1 MDLKNPK
8 TTNGVGNN
16 SALFSEALA
25 DGALGH
31 AVKFVARL
39 SMLVRD
45 AEYCLAQ
52 AITGRNIVTRTNA
65 VTKASAFIHR
75 CTKETADWHSVIET
89 MKQGKDV
96 HLQENCK
103 GSKLE
108 IVGGSEHEFG
118 QYLIN
123 QSSPKFCKKN
133 TEGKDYI
140 QKVDGNGSN

>member
-8 TTNGVGNN
+8 KTNGVEAYSDAPLYSKAVAD
-16 SALFSEALA
+16 SA
-25 DGALGH
+25 
-31 AVKFVARL
+31 VRFVDRL
-39 SMLVRD
+39 SRLVRD
-45 AEYCLAQ
+45 AEYCLNQ
-52 AITGRNIVTRTNA
+52 AISGKNIVTRTNA

-103 GSKLE
+103 HEKLE

-118 QYLIN
+118 QYLID
-123 QSSPKFCKKN
+123 QSDRKFCEKN
-133 TEGKDYI
+133 TEGKAYI
-140 QKVDGNGSN
+140 EKVTGHGN